1 MSSVDDP
8 YLTSAAWL
16 VFAADCGHFWK
27 YRSLKSGD
35 DWLRVDPLFLG
46 VSSHLSP
53 AMSLLA

>member
-16 VFAADCGHFWK
+16 VFVVDC
-27 YRSLKSGD
+27 
-35 DWLRVDPLFLG
+35 